1 MKFIKP
7 YRLYESINN
16 IKFIKG
22 IHVRSY
28 SSNYLDY
35 LDNKTEELTD
45 TNYHTIK
52 DILTDFYSKDWRI
65 EGYASFKSKYT
76 YIISIGKK
84 DEEKYHFHLYKYE
97 DDYYEVI
104 ISYSSMVIHLLID
117 QLEPLRLLFMLID
130 NGRIYDFVRN
140 WRGLTSGSI
149 DIDLFFNQCE
159 KFNEAFDGISFE
171 NGIYIVN
178 DERDLYGKMNPAS
191 IFTENNINTVKDIMN
206 KSGLLYKLNHIQ
218 DSSRDMIS
226 IFFGTEKSGDSFN
239 SDGFLIISK
248 MEDDY
253 YMVQLTT
260 FTDKSIMIIDQLEPL
275 ETIIKNL

>member
-7 YRLYESINN
+7 YRLYESISN

-52 DILTDFYSKDWRI
+52 DILTDFYSRDWSI
-65 EGYASFKSKYT
+65 ERYASFKSKFT

-84 DEEKYHFHLYKYE
+84 DEEKYHFHLYKYK

-104 ISYSSMVIHLLID
+104 ISYSSMVMHLLID

-130 NGRIYDFVRN
+130 NEKIYDFVRN
-140 WRGLTSGSI
+140 WRGLISGSL
-149 DIDLFFNQCE
+149 DVDLFFDQCE
-159 KFNEAFDGISFE
+159 KFNEAFDDHDFKD
-171 NGIYIVN
+171 GIYYVK
-178 DERDLYGKMNPAS
+178 DERHLYGKMNTS
-191 IFTENNINTVKDIMN
+191 VSFTNNNLNTVKNIMDR
-206 KSGLLYKLNHIQ
+206 SGLLYKLTHIE
-218 DSSRDMIS
+218 DSRKDMIS
-226 IFFGTEKSGDSFN
+226 IFYGRNKSGDSFN
-239 SDGFLIISK
+239 SDGFFIISK